1 MADLLTHVLVAY
13 SVGVVLSWRY
23 QWIKKHHITLLMI
36 GATLPDLTRIG
47 LIVEPAYIHGL
58 GLPFNYF
65 PLHTI
70 IGSLII
76 AFIITQFV
84 NDGLAFPIIGVGA
97 LSHHLLDSLLLNAS
111 GYSYP
116 MFWPVSSYSPP
127 SPGLYLSTDM
137 WPALV
142 AGTISLAIWMID
154 RKKLKSELTL
164 GE

>member
-1 MADLLTHVLVAY
+1 MADLLTHVLLAY
-13 SVGVVLSWRY
+13 SLGTVLSWRY
-23 QWIKKHHITLLMI
+23 DRIEKHHVTLLMI

-47 LIVEPAYIHGL
+47 QIIDPGYIQGL
-58 GLPFNYF
+58 GLPFSYF

-70 IGSLII
+70 LGSLIV

-84 NDGLAFPIIGVGA
+84 NDELAFPIIGAGA

-116 MFWPVSSYSPP
+116 LFWPVSSYSPP
-127 SPGLYLSTDM
+127 TPGLYLSTDM

-142 AGTISLAIWMID
+142 AVAVSLIIWMID